1 MKKISSKYAA
11 GFFDGEGSIT
21 VTIYK
26 PTTSNILIPHVRA
39 AASNYIQA
47 PIEALSATWGGSCS
61 HNKADVYTVNFN
73 GIAAVRFLI
82 DVYPYLLV
90 KKEGAYH
97 AIQMHR
103 ESQDPVRRL
112 EEAIAVMDATRKGYR
127 AIRPDKTYNALKTC
141 LAELKQELGL

>member
-1 MKKISSKYAA
+1 MTKVSSKYAA

-21 VTIYK
+21 VTVYK
-26 PTTSNILIPHVRA
+26 PSASNILTPHVRA

-47 PIEALSATWGGSCS
+47 PIAALSDTWGGSCS

-73 GIAAVRFLI
+73 GMAAVRFLT

-97 AIQMHR
+97 AIQMYR

-112 EEAIAVMDATRKGYR
+112 EEAIAIMDATRKGYR
-127 AIRPDKTYNALKTC
+127 AIRPDKTYHALKAC
-141 LAELKQELGL
+141 LAELEQALGM